1 MSDTSVKF
9 PTVKS
14 VAIRRLYCFVEA
26 PFYNNMA
33 KKKNNQ
39 TYNKGN
45 RRSPRIASRLLL
57 EQQWQQQLEQQRRQ
71 VQQQQEQDRNRFVR
85 RQSDNRLVHLSVG
98 PRSNR
103 ECNTLVLNA
112 AGRRHQDMV
121 RQEAA
126 TMEYAIQPNGL
137 TSGEPQQQLE
147 QVQSTMD
154 EQQVVAIGVAASVVA
169 QQQQDD
175 EEDIEL

>member
-1 MSDTSVKF
+1 M
-9 PTVKS
+9 
-14 VAIRRLYCFVEA
+14 VAIRRLYFFVEA

-57 EQQWQQQLEQQRRQ
+57 EQQRQQQLEQQLEQQRRQ

-85 RQSDNRLVHLSVG
+85 RQSDNRLVHLSVW

-103 ECNTLVLNA
+103 ERNTLVLNA
-112 AGRRHQDMV
+112 AGRRHQRHQDMV